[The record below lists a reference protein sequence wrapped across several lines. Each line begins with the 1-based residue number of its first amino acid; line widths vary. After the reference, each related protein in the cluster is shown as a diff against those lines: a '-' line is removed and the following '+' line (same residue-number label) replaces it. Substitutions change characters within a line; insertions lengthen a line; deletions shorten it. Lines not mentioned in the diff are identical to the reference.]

1 MSYGPDAVPRRRL
14 LAFALC
20 LGLMEQVH
28 AALPD
33 PHNESEPEPQAKPHY
48 TVSAAQLQR
57 SVAARFPLRYPVPG
71 VLDLDLQVPLLH
83 LLPEQNR
90 VSAEMVVD
98 AAGPALQRGHK
109 GTFEISFALRYE
121 ASDRTIRAH
130 QLRFKRLQFPT
141 LQPGVVDLLNTYGP
155 ALAQQSLLEVVLH
168 QLRPQDLALADVMGM
183 QPGSITVT
191 DAGLVIGFVLKPP

>member
-1 MSYGPDAVPRRRL
+1 MHRRYL
-14 LAFALC
+14 LAAIAIS
-20 LGLMEQVH
+20 
-28 AALPD
+28 AALFRAAQAAPPD
-33 PHNESEPEPQAKPHY
+33 TQDGAQTEPLAKPHY

-57 SVAARFPLRYPVPG
+57 SVAQRFPLRYPVPG
-71 VLDLDLQVPLLH
+71 VLSLDLQVPLLR

-98 AAGPALQRGHK
+98 AAGPALQRSHK
-109 GTFEISFALRYE
+109 GSFEISFALRYE
-121 ASDRTIRAH
+121 ASDRTLRAH
-130 QLRFKRLQFPT
+130 QLHFKRLQFPT
-141 LQPGVVDLLNTYGP
+141 LQPGVVDMLNAYGP
-155 ALAQQSLLEVVLH
+155 AVAQQSLLEVVLH